1 MTNYMLLLYRKCQ
14 RLEVEI
20 VHVIRATKTNVRE
33 REKPKRNNLTVC
45 VLPVYR

>member
-1 MTNYMLLLYRKCQ
+1 MLLLYTKC
-14 RLEVEI
+14 LKAVLAIKEK
-20 VHVIRATKTNVRE
+20 KTNVME